1 MLFYFS
7 NLITCTRENNKAMLQ
22 GFQRKHLRGLAHSY
36 KPVVLVGQNGLSESL
51 LASVEEALTAHELI
65 KIKFIDVKEKA
76 AKLELIRELEER
88 TASEMVGMTGHVAIF
103 FRQNRDP
110 EKRRITVPQRKGGEQ

>member
-1 MLFYFS
+1 
-7 NLITCTRENNKAMLQ
+7 MLQ
-22 GFQRKHLRGLAHSY
+22 GFQRKHLRGLAHAF

-51 LASVEEALTAHELI
+51 LDSFEEALSAHELI
-65 KIKFIDVKEKA
+65 KIKFNGVKEKA
-76 AKLELIRELEER
+76 VKLEMIRELEEQ

-110 EKRRITVPQRKGGEQ
+110 EKRKITVPQKKGGKP